1 MKDTLNRY
9 ARGEFMYERPE
20 VKIVSDDLEAQIS
33 VGSVQNRELK
43 IAGSHDYVKGIV
55 YSDNP
60 RVVLEKDSFFGV
72 DSVLHY
78 TVDASGLEAGEE
90 LQGHFDIVSNAGEC
104 SAAFVFRI
112 TSVTIES
119 SIGPIHDLFHFA
131 NLAQVAPDEACHVF
145 ERPDF
150 EKIFIKSDM
159 ATAAI
164 YRTLRK
170 GSNVRMNIEEFLI
183 AIRKKQPVSLMAVDE
198 NGKECGDDVISYGQI
213 DADYKDT
220 LILHK
225 NTWGYVDVPV
235 VCDAPFVIT
244 DHRSVTSEDFA
255 GNTFGLGYVIRKDRL
270 HAGHNYARITVGTGE
285 NAVIRKIEVIRNTDS
300 AGRNADGGSAGGSR
314 SQEHVVRLET
324 AVGITQ
330 LYIDFRTHRIDV
342 RDWAERSTRLL
353 ERAMSQFADEPLY
366 KLMQAQIYCIEER
379 DEEAEWLLDSVRED
393 VLADTSSIA
402 YCYFL
407 YVNSVHRRNESY
419 TSEVRDI
426 LKKKYDYNSA
436 DWRIL
441 WMLFYLDSDYEHNQS
456 IKLARIKEL
465 YHAGCHSP
473 IMYLEACTIINSQPV
488 FLRIFDE
495 FERQVIN
502 FGCKYNIIAEKTA
515 RHICEIGQSERSV
528 SRTYL
533 RILQKLYD
541 RYGSDDILTMLCE
554 HLIRNQKRGSSY
566 FGIYET
572 CILRE
577 LRITR
582 LYEFYMDSIDPDYD
596 RLLPKVVLMYFS
608 YNNQLNDTQKAFLYA
623 NIIRYLPDTDQLRL
637 TYAPQM
643 EKFAA
648 EQLRLGQIS
657 NNLVTLYKYIWNDAL
672 IDEDTAVPVARLLFA
687 YKLTCSDSGVKNV
700 IVLHKELNEE
710 VRVPLIEN
718 VACVSI
724 YTEKCCIAFEYEDG
738 SRRCESVD
746 YELER
751 LMDISGAA
759 ETVYSIIPDDI
770 FMSIYY
776 YEQNRKY
783 HRTGIDAPGL
793 CEKLLGSRMV
803 TDGFEAE
810 ILDALVEYYHDKYTG
825 DGFAD
830 KAAIFSGRKLTEK
843 QSAQFVEMCVANA
856 LYSQAYDTALA
867 YGVRRVSPK
876 RLYRLC
882 RHMLEYGL
890 EAGSPFLTQ
899 ICWQSFKEK
908 KYDAPMLAYLQNTY
922 NGTCAQMLS
931 LWDACQGFDTEC
943 YELEERITAQM
954 IFVQSTSPRLKE
966 IFGEYYEQGA
976 RERVVEAYI
985 GYEAY
990 GYFMQKREADEKIF
1004 RIIESRLEYDDN
1016 INDLARLALLKYYS
1030 GLETPDDRQK
1040 ERIMKLLGYFCT
1052 RDIMFPFFLEFADK
1066 VLLPYKLADKTIVEY
1081 RCNPDS
1087 RVTIHYEFSK
1097 AGAGADGRNYTSE
1110 IMQDAFMGIFVKTF
1124 TMFQGDYVNYYITQE
1139 INGEKTE
1146 TAPQQLSCRQINV
1159 GYSHSRYEYINDML
1173 KAAQAHDAAA
1183 VERIMHEYCVEDY
1196 VTKELFKLK

>member
-1 MKDTLNRY
+1 
-9 ARGEFMYERPE
+9 MYDSPE
-20 VKIVSDDLEAQIS
+20 VTIVSDDLEAQIC
-33 VGSVQNRELK
+33 VGSIQNRELK

-78 TVDASGLEAGEE
+78 TVNASGLEAGELLE
-90 LQGHFDIVSNAGEC
+90 GHFDIVSNAGEC
-104 SAAFVFRI
+104 SASFAFRI
-112 TSVTIES
+112 TSVTIDS

-131 NLAQVAPDEACHVF
+131 NLVQASPDEACHVF
-145 ERPDF
+145 ARPDF
-150 EKIFIKSDM
+150 EKIFIKDDM

-164 YRTLRK
+164 YRVLHK
-170 GSNVRMNIEEFLI
+170 GSNVRMSIEEFLI
-183 AIRKKQPVSLMAVDE
+183 AIRKKQPVRLKAVDE
-198 NGKECGDDVISYGQI
+198 NGAECSDDVIHYGQI

-220 LILHK
+220 IILHK

-235 VCDAPFVIT
+235 ICDAPFVT
-244 DHRSVTSEDFA
+244 ADHQNVTSEDFA
-255 GNTFGLGYVIRKDRL
+255 GNTFELGYIIRKDRL
-270 HAGHNYARITVGTGE
+270 HAGRNYAKITVGTGE
-285 NAVIRKIEVIRNTDS
+285 NAVVRRIEVIRNNE
-300 AGRNADGGSAGGSR
+300 AEADGANQAAQQSTR
-314 SQEHVVRLET
+314 SQDHIIKLET

-342 RDWAERSTRLL
+342 REWAEQSTKLL
-353 ERAMSQFADEPLY
+353 ERAMSQFAHDPLY
-366 KLMQAQIYCIEER
+366 KLMQAQIYCVEER
-379 DEEAEWLLDSVRED
+379 DEDAEWLLEAVRED
-393 VLADTSSIA
+393 VLADTSSIE

-419 TSEVRDI
+419 TSEVHDI

-441 WMLFYLDSDYEHNQS
+441 WMLFYLDKDYEHNQS

-502 FGCKYNIIAEKTA
+502 FGCKYNIITEKA
-515 RHICEIGQSERSV
+515 AKHICDIGQSERSV
-528 SRTYL
+528 SKTYL
-533 RILQKLYD
+533 RILQELYD
-541 RYGSDDILTMLCE
+541 RYGSDDILTVLCE
-554 HLIRNQKRGSSY
+554 HLIRNQMRGSRY

-572 CILRE
+572 CILHE

-582 LYEFYMDSIDPDYD
+582 LYESYMDSIDSGYD

-623 NIIRYLPDTDQLRL
+623 NIINYLPDTDPIKL

-643 EKFAA
+643 EQFAA

-657 NNLVTLYKYIWNDAL
+657 NNLVILYKYIWNDAL
-672 IDEDTAVPVARLLFA
+672 INEETAVPVARLLFA
-687 YKLTCSDSGVKNV
+687 YKLTCSDSSVKNA

-710 VRVPLIEN
+710 VVVPFIDN

-738 SRRCESVD
+738 SRKCKSVD

-751 LMDISGAA
+751 LMNIPDSV
-759 ETVYSIIPDDI
+759 ESVYSLIPDDI
-770 FMSIYY
+770 FLSVYY

-793 CEKLLGSRMV
+793 REKLLDSSKV
-803 TDGFEAE
+803 TEAFEKE
-810 ILDALVEYYHDKYTG
+810 ILDALIEYYHDRYTG
-825 DGFAD
+825 DEFAD
-830 KAAIFSGRKLTEK
+830 KAAVLAGRKLTEQ
-843 QSAQFVEMCVANA
+843 QSAYFIEMCVANA
-856 LYSQAYDTALA
+856 LYIQAYDTALA
-867 YGVRRVSPK
+867 YGTRKVSPK

-908 KYDAPMLAYLQNTY
+908 KYDAPMLTYLQNTY
-922 NGTCAQMLS
+922 NGTCSQMLS
-931 LWDACQGFDTEC
+931 LWDACRGFDTEC

-954 IFVQSTSPRLKE
+954 IFVRSTSPRLKE
-966 IFGEYYEQGA
+966 VFAEYYEQGA
-976 RERVVEAYI
+976 KERVIEAYI

-990 GYFMQKREADEKIF
+990 GCFMQNREADEKIF

-1016 INDLARLALLKYYS
+1016 VNDLARLALLKHYS
-1030 GLETPDDRQK
+1030 RLELPDDGQK

-1052 RDIMFPFFLEFADK
+1052 RDIMFPFFLDFADK

-1087 RVTIHYEFSK
+1087 RVTIHYKQNNRDDSE
-1097 AGAGADGRNYTSE
+1097 DGTDYTSE

-1124 TMFQGDYVNYYITQE
+1124 TIFQGGSIKYYITQE
-1139 INGEKTE
+1139 LNGEKTDTE
-1146 TAPQQLSCRQINV
+1146 PQLLTCRQADV
-1159 GYSHSRYEYINDML
+1159 GYSHSRYEYLNDML
-1173 KAAQAHDAAA
+1173 KADEAHDTAS

-1196 VTKELFKLK
+1196 ITKELFKPKY